1 MTYAREPLDAMYP
14 EVYHR
19 VYPHV
24 KHMCEMYDNPSNPDF
39 YPYPT
44 RQGVEKMA
52 DHIYNRVLMEMRDAS
67 IEEDISTQQFGRGL
81 LRDLVLILLIR
92 ELLRRRRSF

>member
-1 MTYAREPLDAMYP
+1 MRL
-14 EVYHR
+14 
-19 VYPHV
+19 
-24 KHMCEMYDNPSNPDF
+24 
-39 YPYPT
+39 
-44 RQGVEKMA
+44 
-52 DHIYNRVLMEMRDAS
+52 LRDAS